1 MLDFKKLGFMKLKE
15 KIQIAIQAELEPLG
29 FRYYKSRSV
38 FERNVD
44 RDTTVGML
52 YDADCFHQGFTDITL
67 YPRASYRD
75 IEEVLYRLINKTVA
89 EDGHFGFVCRL
100 QWLMPEGESAN
111 WDFNFRES
119 DNEEIYNKKLEKLL
133 WRMRTYA
140 LPYIERLS
148 HKDSAI
154 EEAAVLDRKDLIFSE
169 GVVPIMY
176 CVWEHDP
183 KAALEYLEEKRLRL
197 LGRVKP
203 EEWELLD
210 RFKSGERFGE
220 KNPLHAFA
228 YDNFIDFANRF
239 EKWVE
244 EQM

>member
-1 MLDFKKLGFMKLKE
+1 MKLKE
-15 KIQIAIQAELEPLG
+15 KIQIAIQAELDPLG
-29 FRYYKSRSV
+29 FRYFKSRSV

-75 IEEVLYRLINKTVA
+75 IEEVLYRLTNKTVA

-111 WDFNFRES
+111 LDFSFREN
-119 DNEEIYNKKLEKLL
+119 DNEEINNKKLEKLL

-140 LPYIERLS
+140 LPYIEKLS

-154 EEAAVLDRKDLIFSE
+154 EETAVLDRKGLIFYE

-176 CVWEHDP
+176 CVWKHDK
-183 KAALEYLEEKRLRL
+183 KAALGYLEEKRQCL
-197 LGRVKP
+197 LGRVNP
-203 EEWELLD
+203 EEWEFLE
-210 RFKSGERFGE
+210 RFKSGERFGD
-220 KNPLHAFA
+220 KNPLNAVV
-228 YDNFIDFANRF
+228 YDEFMDFANQF
-239 EKWVE
+239 KKWVE
-244 EQM
+244 VQM